1 MPSTPPSNTTAR
13 RLPMPARKPAAPTA
27 KPQPARKPAG
37 AAPRASAKAGVPSPP
52 QAAPDS
58 ATTRQAQ
65 AMRDGAAAAARP
77 HLALM
82 AQTAAR
88 GTDTG
93 AAGLGLL
100 MLWLADDVEHR
111 ANAALAPFG
120 VSESKLDVLMIFGL
134 AERGL
139 IDGRAVTPSYIAD
152 YFGVT
157 RSTVTGLLDWLEK
170 RELLT
175 RALNHDDRRSI
186 SLTLT
191 DAGRDL
197 LARALPAFWTMCA
210 SLVDCLD
217 EADRTALQGILAK
230 VWKHLKR

>member
-1 MPSTPPSNTTAR
+1 
-13 RLPMPARKPAAPTA
+13 MPARKSAAPTA
-27 KPQPARKPAG
+27 QPGKAAKTAKTAAG
-37 AAPRASAKAGVPSPP
+37 GLSTAP
-52 QAAPDS
+52 AAPDN
-58 ATTRQAQ
+58 AATRQAQ

-77 HLALM
+77 HLTLM

-111 ANAALAPFG
+111 ANASLAPFG

-139 IDGRAVTPSYIAD
+139 IDSRAVTPSYIAD

-175 RALNHDDRRSI
+175 RALNQDDRRSI

-230 VWKHLKR
+230 VWKHLKRAPA

>member
-1 MPSTPPSNTTAR
+1 
-13 RLPMPARKPAAPTA
+13 
-27 KPQPARKPAG
+27 
-37 AAPRASAKAGVPSPP
+37 
-52 QAAPDS
+52 
-58 ATTRQAQ
+58 
-65 AMRDGAAAAARP
+65 
-77 HLALM
+77 M

-88 GTDTG
+88 GTDAG

-100 MLWLADDVEHR
+100 LLWLADDVEQR

-120 VSESKLDVLMIFGL
+120 ISESKLDVLMIFGL

-139 IDGRAVTPSYIAD
+139 IDSRAVTPSYIAD

-175 RALNHDDRRSI
+175 RALNHEDRRSI
-186 SLTLT
+186 SLALT
-191 DAGRDL
+191 DAGREL
-197 LARALPAFWTMCA
+197 LTQALPAFWTMCA

-217 EADRTALQGILAK
+217 ENDRKALQGILAK
-230 VWKHLKR
+230 SSAGSRSTARGFILPPAARRSWPRIAADTRPDPAPGIGAPPLRRRRCGTSALPVPGTTASVPAPSVPAKARWRTP

>member
-1 MPSTPPSNTTAR
+1 MTAR
-13 RLPMPARKPAAPTA
+13 KT
-27 KPQPARKPAG
+27 
-37 AAPRASAKAGVPSPP
+37 
-52 QAAPDS
+52 S
-58 ATTRQAQ
+58 ATASKTVKATKAVKTVKTDRTRPPATD
-65 AMRDGAAAAARP
+65 ALPGDAVSAARP

-82 AQTAAR
+82 AQTASR
-88 GTDTG
+88 GTDAG

-100 MLWLADDVEHR
+100 LLWLSDDVEHR
-111 ANAALAPFG
+111 ANASLAEFALT
-120 VSESKLDVLMIFGL
+120 ESKLDVLMIFGL

-139 IDGRAVTPSYIAD
+139 IDSRAVTPSYIAD

-170 RELLT
+170 RALLT
-175 RALNHDDRRSI
+175 RTLNQDDRRSI

-191 DAGRDL
+191 DEGRDM

-217 EADRTALQGILAK
+217 EHDRHALQGILAK
-230 VWKHLKR
+230 IWQHLKRQRA

>member
-1 MPSTPPSNTTAR
+1 MDTPSGDAVS
-13 RLPMPARKPAAPTA
+13 
-27 KPQPARKPAG
+27 
-37 AAPRASAKAGVPSPP
+37 
-52 QAAPDS
+52 
-58 ATTRQAQ
+58 
-65 AMRDGAAAAARP
+65 AARP

-82 AQTAAR
+82 AQTASR

-100 MLWLADDVEHR
+100 LLWLADDVEHR
-111 ANAALAPFG
+111 ANASLTEFG
-120 VSESKLDVLMIFGL
+120 LTESKLDVLMIFGL

-139 IDGRAVTPSYIAD
+139 IDSRAVTPSYIAD

-170 RELLT
+170 RALLT
-175 RALNHDDRRSI
+175 RALNQDDRRSI

-191 DAGRDL
+191 DEGRDV
-197 LARALPAFWTMCA
+197 LAGALPAFWAMCA

-217 EADRTALQGILAK
+217 EHDRHALQGILAK
-230 VWKHLKR
+230 IWQHLKAQRT